1 MDRTALWQHSSNSN
15 IKIVHNS
22 IDHFLRNLS
31 DFSSDDVFSCL
42 RIAFTNSVFQL
53 PPSENSQASWDLGK
67 RMARGYRFDV
77 KWVGPMGSYAWSIQ
91 VFCSRKEVPP
101 HFSNRNLNTSR
112 ATSHGTGSFCIKL
125 ITPDHAFPKIS
136 TCLTIFWGG
145 FLKDRVCEN
154 NPQRREDIIRK
165 EIRRIAQEMLN
176 RVLDNFILLIQQRSA
191 WNEHSINYWKS
202 IVKHYWF

>member
-112 ATSHGTGSFCIKL
+112 TTSHGTGSFCIKL

-154 NPQRREDIIRK
+154 NPQRREDIIRR
-165 EIRRIAQEMLN
+165 EIRWIPQEML
-176 RVLDNFILLIQQRSA
+176 DGMWTILMFELLLWCHTAARCM
-191 WNEHSINYWKS
+191 ERT
-202 IVKHYWF
+202 